1 MAFKTTNGLT
11 LAKAEGIKNVFVKDW
26 KINFFTDH
34 KKKIASIP
42 FIRNIIEY
50 TKGEQDSDFVKLTSL
65 LHWKS
70 DSESITIGE
79 LDSIYSTVFGGTGS
93 STDPSKPVT
102 DLITQEAKYCISA
115 GEGVNFENKIV
126 LSIAIRIAAEQFMI
140 RKIND
145 AIFIAT
151 INTNQTSCLF
161 RKFKTLFSGDTGTL
175 EVIQRVI
182 LMTPESIHL
191 NSFMY
196 EPILDM
202 SDEHLKRLYQ
212 EVVALP

>member
-1 MAFKTTNGLT
+1 MAFKTENGLT
-11 LAKAEGIKNVFVKDW
+11 LEKAAGIKNVFVKDW
-26 KINFFTDH
+26 KPNFFTDS

-50 TKGEQDSDFVKLTSL
+50 TKGEKDSDFVKLTSL

-70 DSESITIGE
+70 DSASITLGD
-79 LDSIYSTVFGGTGS
+79 LDIIYKSVFGGAGS
-93 STDPSKPVT
+93 SVDLDKPVM
-102 DLITQEAKYCISA
+102 DLITQEASECLKA

-126 LSIAIRIAAEQFMI
+126 LSIAIRIAAEEFMI

-145 AIFIAT
+145 ADFVASIDA
-151 INTNQTSCLF
+151 NQTFKLF
-161 RKFKTLFSGDTGTL
+161 AKFKKLFSGDTSSL

-196 EPILDM
+196 EPIMDM

-212 EVVALP
+212 SVVALP